1 MKAFIKSYKPVIT
14 GEQFA
19 EFAQAIDEERHP
31 YLLEDRVRKETAQQI
46 FSELEN
52 LKDKDGNYIFSWEI
66 SQEKGYKNLKKK
78 YGVRN
83 KMITQKRCNK

>member
-1 MKAFIKSYKPVIT
+1 MVKRLTKKMKAFIKSYKPALT

-19 EFAQAIDEERHP
+19 EFAKAIDEERHP

-52 LKDKDGNYIFSWEI
+52 LKDKYGNYLIYWEI

-78 YGVRN
+78 YGVKN
-83 KMITQKRCNK
+83 NL

>member
-1 MKAFIKSYKPVIT
+1 MVKMTKKEIKEFIKSYKPALT

-19 EFAQAIDEERHP
+19 EFAKAIDEERHP

-52 LKDKDGNYIFSWEI
+52 LKDKYGNYLIYWEI

-78 YGVRN
+78 YGVKN
-83 KMITQKRCNK
+83 NL